1 MLFEYGRRLASY
13 ASILRSSSFLK
24 ATWLFVVACLA
35 AFTTGRAEP
44 LVPLRE
50 KQDDPPVPRGESP
63 SSPRRIVS
71 TAFGI
76 SYQINVNV
84 SGSNIVGDA
93 ANEPSFCIDPTNPNR
108 MAVGWRQ
115 FDTTNSNFRQAG
127 FAYSTNGGVDWKF
140 GGTLETN
147 VFRSDPVL
155 ASDADGRFYYLSLK
169 NSPGFECDLWRSTN
183 GGAGWQR
190 VGQALGGDK
199 EWMTIDTT
207 TGPGRGTIYQCWSIV
222 QNTFSNRIFSLTR
235 NGGLTWSNP
244 IAIPQT
250 PFWST
255 LDVGPSGQLCL
266 LGWNGSTFW
275 FNRSLNAADD
285 RVPFVFDLTVPVD
298 LGGELVFGAG
308 IGPNPGGLM
317 GQVSIAADRSTNA
330 TRGNLYALCS
340 IGTVEN
346 LVDVMFSRSTDGGT
360 NWSAPMRLNTDA
372 DYLNAWH
379 WFGTLSVAPN
389 GRIDVCWFDTRG
401 DTNDPFSATAI
412 FSELYYCYS
421 LDGGVSW
428 APNHAISPPF
438 NSLIGFPQQNKIG
451 DYLGL
456 VSLDDAACIVYPAT
470 FNGEEDLYFIR
481 VDLPITVTISKL
493 DNAVQL
499 SWDAVVGK
507 TYCVQWKDS
516 LTVPWPVGT
525 NQTCL
530 PATNSLMTI
539 TEPVPAGDAQRY
551 YRVVKQP

>member
-1 MLFEYGRRLASY
+1 MSFENGRSLAPC
-13 ASILRSSSFLK
+13 ASVLRSAFLF
-24 ATWLFVVACLA
+24 AVCLA
-35 AFTTGRAEP
+35 LTVARAEP

-50 KQDDPPVPRGESP
+50 VYDDPPAPRNDYP
-63 SSPRRIVS
+63 PSPRRIVS
-71 TAFGI
+71 TPFGI
-76 SYQINVNV
+76 SYQINVNA

-115 FDTTNSNFRQAG
+115 FDSTNSNFRQAG
-127 FAYSTNGGVDWKF
+127 FAYSTNGGINWSA
-140 GGTLETN
+140 GGKLETN

-169 NSPGFECDLWRSTN
+169 NSPSFECDLWRSTN

-190 VGQALGGDK
+190 VGPALGGDK

-207 TGPGRGTIYQCWSIV
+207 SGPGRGTIYQCWSTV
-222 QNTFSNRIFSLTR
+222 QNTYSNRIFSFTR
-235 NGGLTWSNP
+235 NGGLSWSNP

-255 LDVGPSGQLCL
+255 LDVDPAGQLCL
-266 LGWNGSTFW
+266 LGWNGSGFW
-275 FNRSLNAADD
+275 FNRSLNASDN
-285 RVPFVFDLTVPVD
+285 RVPFAFDLTTLVD
-298 LGGELVFGAG
+298 LGGELVFSAG
-308 IGPNPGGLM
+308 VGPNPGGLL
-317 GQVSIAADRSTNA
+317 GQVSIAADRSTNS

-340 IGTVEN
+340 IGTAEN
-346 LVDVMFSRSTDGGT
+346 LVDVMFARSTDSGT
-360 NWSAPMRLNTDA
+360 NWSTPVRLNTDA

-401 DTNDPFSATAI
+401 DTNDPLSTMAS

-421 LDGGVSW
+421 LDAGVSW
-428 APNHAISPPF
+428 AANRAISPPF

-470 FNGEEDLYFIR
+470 FNGEEDLYFVR
-481 VDLPITVTISKL
+481 VELPITVTISKI
-493 DNAVQL
+493 DSTVRI
-499 SWDAVVGK
+499 SWDAVAGK
-507 TYCVQWKDS
+507 TYCLQWKDN
-516 LTVPWPVGT
+516 LTTPWPVAT
-525 NQTCL
+525 NQICL
-530 PATNSLMTI
+530 TATNTMMTL
-539 TEPVPAGDAQRY
+539 TEPILAGQAQRF
-551 YRVVKQP
+551 YRVFKQP